1 MTFIVLC
8 IPIVFHGTL
17 KNFIKAEPQNFFFF
31 FSVSYE
37 PNDNFQYIIRSRKKT
52 SPDQA

>member
-1 MTFIVLC
+1 MTFMVLC

-17 KNFIKAEPQNFFFF
+17 KNFIKAEPQKNIIF
-31 FSVSYE
+31 FSVRYE